1 MNIGL
6 SYPDGCGWF
15 CRRLHDLK
23 DVVDFVAPSVGTR
36 ISKLLSFISVDADNF
51 SFRTTEL
58 SIQDQAI
65 LDEWYK
71 QKFEPFTIKIL
82 ELFNKLS
89 SNATSI
95 YKVSIINEIS
105 SQLCL
110 VASYHEAV
118 AIPFLTE
125 QGKAEMNKLIYE
137 FSNSL
142 LQEVAIELSKHKT
155 LEVSKKLPFKTINP
169 IVTEQIKGFTEY
181 NCYQYVLTAI
191 NPVDEIP
198 IDVIDPI
205 DPIDTNEPI
214 DTNDPIDVPN
224 PIEEVGDLINP
235 VATETTKKKGLPLWV
250 YVLGGYGL
258 YKLLK

>member
-36 ISKLLSFISVDADNF
+36 ISKLLSFIGVDADNF
-51 SFRTTEL
+51 AFRTTEL

-82 ELFNKLS
+82 QLFNSLS
-89 SNATSI
+89 SGGTSF
-95 YKVSIINEIS
+95 YKVSIINEIN

-125 QGKAEMNKLIYE
+125 QGKAEMNKLIFE

-155 LEVSKKLPFKTINP
+155 LEVSKTLPFKTINP

-181 NCYQYVLTAI
+181 NCYQYVLTTI

-205 DPIDTNEPI
+205 DTNEPI
-214 DTNDPIDVPN
+214 DISNPID
-224 PIEEVGDLINP
+224 ETTDLINP
-235 VATETTKKKGLPLWV
+235 VATETTKKKGLPWWV